1 MITTITFVHS
11 MSKTKKIIHIT
22 LILISIVFFSFYR
35 DFVFKSINALLQ
47 AWDYDMDYP
56 IHPTLSFLKKY
67 EYSTVYNFKWFLTL
81 FFSGIF
87 LFLLIWTIKVLFNN
101 KRYRT
106 VAILSYLII
115 TILSALF
122 MFVGY
127 IFTDLAEKMYEASR
141 FLMGMAQ
148 SPIILM
154 ILIPLFLLSEKEKMN
169 KKA

>member
-1 MITTITFVHS
+1 
-11 MSKTKKIIHIT
+11 MSKAKKIIHIT

-35 DFVFKSINALLQ
+35 DFLFKSINALLQ

-56 IHPTLSFLKKY
+56 IHTTLSFLKKY

-87 LFLLIWTIKVLFNN
+87 LFVLIWTIKVLFNN

-122 MFVGY
+122 MSVGY
-127 IFTDLAEKMYEASR
+127 FFTDSAEKMYEASR

-154 ILIPLFLLSEKEKMN
+154 ILIPIFLLSEKEKMN
-169 KKA
+169 RKA